1 MKLSAEAAHLP
12 HLRPLPESQPSSS
25 PLLQTAPGIK
35 GHQRVV
41 TLAQHISVSAHLWPL
56 PLGEQVDRATPI
68 VRQMLACTGTQSFGD
83 THPRDQT
90 RVCPTLLQKS

>member
-1 MKLSAEAAHLP
+1 MGKLRCGSKLSPAPDSSLVSSGPMKLSGDAAHLP

-41 TLAQHISVSAHLWPL
+41 TLAQHISVSARL
-56 PLGEQVDRATPI
+56 
-68 VRQMLACTGTQSFGD
+68 
-83 THPRDQT
+83 
-90 RVCPTLLQKS
+90 CPCFWESKWA

>member
-41 TLAQHISVSAHLWPL
+41 TLAQHISVSVYFWAPTIGVDRRVTSHSQTDASMHWPL
-56 PLGEQVDRATPI
+56 HSVLWRLSP
-68 VRQMLACTGTQSFGD
+68 
-83 THPRDQT
+83 
-90 RVCPTLLQKS
+90 

>member
-1 MKLSAEAAHLP
+1 MTPCCSQPLPDKALLMSLGPMKLSAEAAHLP

-41 TLAQHISVSAHLWPL
+41 TLAQHISVSAYLWAPAI
-56 PLGEQVDRATPI
+56 ERA
-68 VRQMLACTGTQSFGD
+68 GG
-83 THPRDQT
+83 
-90 RVCPTLLQKS
+90 